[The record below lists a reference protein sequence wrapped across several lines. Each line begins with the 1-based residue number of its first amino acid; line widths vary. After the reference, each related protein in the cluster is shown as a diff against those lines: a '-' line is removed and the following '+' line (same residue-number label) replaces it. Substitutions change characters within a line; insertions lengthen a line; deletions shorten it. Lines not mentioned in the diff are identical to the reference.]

1 MFEMETQFTRV
12 LQAIFAKEDGLQCRL
27 ALVLTLA
34 LMTGLV
40 DLVGLLGFLW
50 HDGFWSLVIW
60 LAQSNH

>member
-12 LQAIFAKEDGLQCRL
+12 LQAIFAKEDGFQCRL

-40 DLVGLLGFLW
+40 DLVGLLGFPW
-50 HDGFWSLVIW
+50 HD
-60 LAQSNH
+60 